1 MASSLMGNDILEETH
16 SGKHKLAKF
25 LFPVSRA
32 VDHTYSMFFSSC
44 LHVRQHRHI
53 GRVLGIR

>member
-1 MASSLMGNDILEETH
+1 M
-16 SGKHKLAKF
+16 AKF

-32 VDHTYSMFFSSC
+32 VDHTCSMIFSSW

-53 GRVLGIR
+53 GRVLGIL